1 MDMAQL
7 SNTLLQIFYIMIG
20 LYMGLTMV
28 FTIKDKNHKTRIG
41 TALFWGIL
49 SAVFMFGD
57 YIPSQIV
64 GALVIVIAV
73 LSATKQI
80 NIGTLKQ
87 LDETFAT
94 LKAEKLGLKIFIP
107 SLSIAIIAMLIASF
121 TDFSGTVA
129 IGISSTLTLVL
140 TFVITKAKP
149 KEFLEDSN
157 RMYQSMGS
165 FVILPQLLASLGV
178 LFTAAGVGDKI
189 SAIISGVIP
198 TGNVLVGVIAYC
210 VGMAVFTAIMGNAFA
225 AFSVI
230 TVGVGLPFV
239 FAQGGDPVVCSVLAL
254 TAGYCGTLLTPMA
267 ANFNI
272 LPAALLELKDKNAVI
287 KAQAP
292 IAIILLV
299 THIQEDGQAAYFSNL
314 PVKAM
319 VKHMND
325 NNIPATLSNTAGT
338 FVCNHVM
345 YGILYMIDKK
355 YPNIKGG
362 FIHIPYMTS
371 QVMDKKNTPF
381 MSLDEIVIGLE
392 LALEACTLYNEDIK
406 TIGGEIC

>member
-28 FTIKDKNHKTRIG
+28 FTLKDKNHKTRIG

-239 FAQGGDPVVCSVLAL
+239 CAQGGDPVVCSVLAL

-299 THIQEDGQAAYFSNL
+299 THIFLMY
-314 PVKAM
+314 
-319 VKHMND
+319 
-325 NNIPATLSNTAGT
+325 TL
-338 FVCNHVM
+338 
-345 YGILYMIDKK
+345 
-355 YPNIKGG
+355 G
-362 FIHIPYMTS
+362 F
-371 QVMDKKNTPF
+371 
-381 MSLDEIVIGLE
+381 
-392 LALEACTLYNEDIK
+392 
-406 TIGGEIC
+406 

>member
-73 LSATKQI
+73 LSETKQI

-299 THIQEDGQAAYFSNL
+299 
-314 PVKAM
+314 
-319 VKHMND
+319 
-325 NNIPATLSNTAGT
+325 
-338 FVCNHVM
+338 
-345 YGILYMIDKK
+345 
-355 YPNIKGG
+355 
-362 FIHIPYMTS
+362 IHIFLMY
-371 QVMDKKNTPF
+371 
-381 MSLDEIVIGLE
+381 
-392 LALEACTLYNEDIK
+392 TL
-406 TIGGEIC
+406 GF

>member
-7 SNTLLQIFYIMIG
+7 SNTLLQIFYMMLG

-28 FTIKDKNHKTRIG
+28 FTLKDKNHKTRIG
-41 TALFWGIL
+41 TSLFWGIL
-49 SAVFMFGD
+49 SVVFMFGD

-267 ANFNI
+267 ANFNM

-299 THIQEDGQAAYFSNL
+299 THIFLMY
-314 PVKAM
+314 
-319 VKHMND
+319 
-325 NNIPATLSNTAGT
+325 TL
-338 FVCNHVM
+338 
-345 YGILYMIDKK
+345 
-355 YPNIKGG
+355 G
-362 FIHIPYMTS
+362 F
-371 QVMDKKNTPF
+371 
-381 MSLDEIVIGLE
+381 
-392 LALEACTLYNEDIK
+392 
-406 TIGGEIC
+406 

>member
-7 SNTLLQIFYIMIG
+7 SSTLLQVFYVMVG
-20 LYMGLTMV
+20 LYMGITMV
-28 FTIKDKNHKTRIG
+28 FTLKDKNHKTRIG
-41 TALFWGIL
+41 TAMFWGIL

-57 YIPSQIV
+57 FIPSKIV
-64 GALVIVIAV
+64 GIFVIIIAI

-87 LDETFAT
+87 LDETFAN

-107 SLSIAIIAMLIASF
+107 SLSIAVIAMLIASF
-121 TDFSGTVA
+121 TTLPGTVA
-129 IGISSTLTLVL
+129 IGISSTITLIL

-149 KEFLEDSN
+149 KELLEDSN

-189 SAIISGVIP
+189 SAIISGAIP
-198 TGNVLVGVIAYC
+198 TGNILVGVIAYC

-267 ANFNI
+267 ANFNV

-299 THIQEDGQAAYFSNL
+299 VHIFLMY
-314 PVKAM
+314 
-319 VKHMND
+319 
-325 NNIPATLSNTAGT
+325 TL
-338 FVCNHVM
+338 
-345 YGILYMIDKK
+345 
-355 YPNIKGG
+355 G
-362 FIHIPYMTS
+362 F
-371 QVMDKKNTPF
+371 
-381 MSLDEIVIGLE
+381 
-392 LALEACTLYNEDIK
+392 
-406 TIGGEIC
+406 

>member
-20 LYMGLTMV
+20 LYMGITMV

-140 TFVITKAKP
+140 TFVITKAKT

-299 THIQEDGQAAYFSNL
+299 THIFLMY
-314 PVKAM
+314 
-319 VKHMND
+319 
-325 NNIPATLSNTAGT
+325 TL
-338 FVCNHVM
+338 
-345 YGILYMIDKK
+345 
-355 YPNIKGG
+355 G
-362 FIHIPYMTS
+362 F
-371 QVMDKKNTPF
+371 
-381 MSLDEIVIGLE
+381 
-392 LALEACTLYNEDIK
+392 
-406 TIGGEIC
+406 

>member
-1 MDMAQL
+1 MEALENKVALSGTHHGHLMAA
-7 SNTLLQIFYIMIG
+7 M
-20 LYMGLTMV
+20 
-28 FTIKDKNHKTRIG
+28 
-41 TALFWGIL
+41 AGI
-49 SAVFMFGD
+49 A
-57 YIPSQIV
+57 
-64 GALVIVIAV
+64 
-73 LSATKQI
+73 
-80 NIGTLKQ
+80 TLKQ

-299 THIQEDGQAAYFSNL
+299 
-314 PVKAM
+314 
-319 VKHMND
+319 
-325 NNIPATLSNTAGT
+325 
-338 FVCNHVM
+338 
-345 YGILYMIDKK
+345 
-355 YPNIKGG
+355 
-362 FIHIPYMTS
+362 IHIFLMY
-371 QVMDKKNTPF
+371 
-381 MSLDEIVIGLE
+381 
-392 LALEACTLYNEDIK
+392 TL
-406 TIGGEIC
+406 GF

>member
-157 RMYQSMGS
+157 RMYQSMRS

-299 THIQEDGQAAYFSNL
+299 
-314 PVKAM
+314 
-319 VKHMND
+319 
-325 NNIPATLSNTAGT
+325 
-338 FVCNHVM
+338 
-345 YGILYMIDKK
+345 
-355 YPNIKGG
+355 
-362 FIHIPYMTS
+362 IHIFLMY
-371 QVMDKKNTPF
+371 
-381 MSLDEIVIGLE
+381 
-392 LALEACTLYNEDIK
+392 TL
-406 TIGGEIC
+406 GF

>member
-28 FTIKDKNHKTRIG
+28 FTLKDKNHKTRIG

-165 FVILPQLLASLGV
+165 FVILPELLASLGV

-299 THIQEDGQAAYFSNL
+299 THIFLMY
-314 PVKAM
+314 
-319 VKHMND
+319 
-325 NNIPATLSNTAGT
+325 TL
-338 FVCNHVM
+338 
-345 YGILYMIDKK
+345 
-355 YPNIKGG
+355 G
-362 FIHIPYMTS
+362 F
-371 QVMDKKNTPF
+371 
-381 MSLDEIVIGLE
+381 
-392 LALEACTLYNEDIK
+392 
-406 TIGGEIC
+406 

>member
-94 LKAEKLGLKIFIP
+94 KKSEKLGLKIFIP

-299 THIQEDGQAAYFSNL
+299 THIFLMY
-314 PVKAM
+314 
-319 VKHMND
+319 
-325 NNIPATLSNTAGT
+325 TL
-338 FVCNHVM
+338 
-345 YGILYMIDKK
+345 
-355 YPNIKGG
+355 G
-362 FIHIPYMTS
+362 F
-371 QVMDKKNTPF
+371 
-381 MSLDEIVIGLE
+381 
-392 LALEACTLYNEDIK
+392 
-406 TIGGEIC
+406 

>member
-1 MDMAQL
+1 MAQL

-299 THIQEDGQAAYFSNL
+299 THIFLMY
-314 PVKAM
+314 
-319 VKHMND
+319 
-325 NNIPATLSNTAGT
+325 TL
-338 FVCNHVM
+338 
-345 YGILYMIDKK
+345 
-355 YPNIKGG
+355 G
-362 FIHIPYMTS
+362 F
-371 QVMDKKNTPF
+371 
-381 MSLDEIVIGLE
+381 
-392 LALEACTLYNEDIK
+392 
-406 TIGGEIC
+406 

>member
-7 SNTLLQIFYIMIG
+7 SNNLLDIFYMMVG
-20 LYMGLTMV
+20 LYMGITMV
-28 FTIKDKNHKTRIG
+28 FTLKDTNHKTRIG
-41 TALFWGIL
+41 TAMFWGIL
-49 SAVFMFGD
+49 SAVFMFGKF
-57 YIPSQIV
+57 IPSTIV
-64 GALVIVIAV
+64 GVLVVVIAI

-87 LDETFAT
+87 LDETFAS

-107 SLSIAIIAMLIASF
+107 SLTIAVIAMLIASF
-121 TDFSGTVA
+121 TSLPGTVA
-129 IGISSTLTLVL
+129 IGISSTATLIL

-189 SAIISGVIP
+189 SSMISGVIP
-198 TGNVLVGVIAYC
+198 SGNILVGVIAYC
-210 VGMAVFTAIMGNAFA
+210 VGMALFTAIMGNAFA

-239 FAQGGDPVVCSVLAL
+239 FSQGGDPVVCSLLAL

-267 ANFNI
+267 ANFNV

-292 IAIILLV
+292 LALILLV
-299 THIQEDGQAAYFSNL
+299 
-314 PVKAM
+314 
-319 VKHMND
+319 
-325 NNIPATLSNTAGT
+325 
-338 FVCNHVM
+338 
-345 YGILYMIDKK
+345 
-355 YPNIKGG
+355 
-362 FIHIPYMTS
+362 IHIFLMY
-371 QVMDKKNTPF
+371 
-381 MSLDEIVIGLE
+381 
-392 LALEACTLYNEDIK
+392 TL
-406 TIGGEIC
+406 GF